1 MAIESTKEEREKE
14 TRSLYFQGDEG
25 RVSEKQRVIG
35 NGKFQIFFQLMKA
48 RKPKIISL
56 GFSSTGVE
64 NKT

>member
-35 NGKFQIFFQLMKA
+35 NPSSVNSKYFFNL
-48 RKPKIISL
+48 
-56 GFSSTGVE
+56 
-64 NKT
+64 